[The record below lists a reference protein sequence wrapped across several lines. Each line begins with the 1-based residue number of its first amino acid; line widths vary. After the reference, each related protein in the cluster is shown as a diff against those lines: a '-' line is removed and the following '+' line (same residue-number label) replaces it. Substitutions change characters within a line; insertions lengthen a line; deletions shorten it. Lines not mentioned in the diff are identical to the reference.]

1 MDKKSDDK
9 ERIVAYLSYLRDVS
23 RKIVSNS
30 GFEKC
35 FLSKNLGYAIQ
46 FDELPSVVSNE
57 KNDKKNEKDVGQFQ
71 NSVSFDVSKKL
82 NIPKTESD
90 DEYPI
95 F

>member
-1 MDKKSDDK
+1 MDTKSDDK
-9 ERIVAYLSYLRDVS
+9 ERIISYLSYLRDVS
-23 RKIVSNS
+23 RKIVSNA

-46 FDELPSVVSNE
+46 FDELPSVVCNKKTTEENAKSD
-57 KNDKKNEKDVGQFQ
+57 NDKLKPPNPED
-71 NSVSFDVSKKL
+71 
-82 NIPKTESD
+82 D